1 MALKHDW
8 YLYIIRCNNSSLYTG
23 ITLDVARR
31 FKEHQE
37 QGRKCAKYLKGKLPI
52 ELVYEQKFGSK
63 SLAYKIEKRVKKM
76 SRLNKENL
84 ISGILNI
91 KELLYKKC
99 VR

>member
-37 QGRKCAKYLKGKLPI
+37 QGRKCAKYLKGKRPL
-52 ELVYEQKFGSK
+52 E
-63 SLAYKIEKRVKKM
+63 LAYEHRVESKGLAYMIEKRVKKL
-76 SRLNKENL
+76 SRLDKENL
-84 ISGILNI
+84 ISGM
-91 KELLYKKC
+91 LYIEDLINK
-99 VR
+99 